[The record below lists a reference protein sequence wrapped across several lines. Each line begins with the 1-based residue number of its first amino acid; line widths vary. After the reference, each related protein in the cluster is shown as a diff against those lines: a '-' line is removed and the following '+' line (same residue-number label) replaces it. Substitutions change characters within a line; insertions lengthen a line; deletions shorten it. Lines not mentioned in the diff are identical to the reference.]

1 MKALSGKE
9 FIKVLEKKGWV
20 LQRIRGSHYIFSKT
34 GKTEIISVPVHKNE
48 DLKKGLMKNLMTIAE
63 IREDEL

>member
-20 LQRIRGSHYIFSKT
+20 LQRIRGSHHLFSKI
-34 GKTEIISVPVHKNE
+34 GQTEIISIPVS
-48 DLKKGLMKNLMTIAE
+48 
-63 IREDEL
+63 